1 MWERFPVP
9 FEEKALSG
17 RILAFGATRWTSPEV
32 IVPWPNAT
40 YGEPSRIAAE
50 DWSSIAALDCCTI
63 TGCALC
69 EVVVLMPVEERS
81 SHSEAPDGL
90 RVKSNP
96 VRRTGLKTGW
106 RES

>member
-1 MWERFPVP
+1 MLERFPVP

-50 DWSSIAALDCCTI
+50 DWSSIAALECCAT
-63 TGCALC
+63 TSQRAT
-69 EVVVLMPVEERS
+69 PVMVQPS
-81 SHSEAPDGL
+81 SAAILYHSYDAILDVSADFPFRHDTL
-90 RVKSNP
+90 TS
-96 VRRTGLKTGW
+96 
-106 RES
+106 